1 MHISLSIRSK
11 IWVSFGI
18 LVALLVAV
26 GLITLANLTNNERKL
41 VELVTEVQPAV
52 VQSLNVIDNLDRA
65 SASLGFYLLSKED
78 IHKSDY
84 LLYLQ
89 KISASVLTLRTM
101 PIVARN
107 PDTKRKLD
115 SIDVKIKKLESY
127 KAQMLALAKD
137 DAKNI
142 PAMKFAAQEVNP
154 RVQIMLQSLQE
165 ILLAEESEAANPQ
178 RKQFL
183 IEVTGLRHMLL
194 SAVNELCLYMAFR
207 QPLQIT
213 NFNNMRDNVDQAV
226 KGLSK
231 YDDKF
236 LSLEQAMAMETLV
249 KNYKEYFQNAEKLM
263 KIHGAEDWRQD
274 AYIIRKEIAPLL
286 ISVQA
291 ELNKMVET
299 QQHTSLEES
308 QTLTQQVNRTQL
320 IVGGLISLGLLS
332 AIVIGFIL
340 SRTISN
346 PISSLKSSAM
356 ELARGNLDQEIDTRR
371 DDELGSLARSFA
383 EMRDAIRKK
392 INDLHILNH
401 TGEDLAGIHSQ
412 VKALQTA
419 LSVMREQTNVEWGS
433 VYLLNEETQQLEI
446 RAYHPERSDLT
457 EHRAKSFKLGE
468 GIAGRTAQEKRVL
481 FIPNSETET
490 DYVDGYAKDGAARA
504 IICVP
509 MIDEGKIFGVMN
521 FSGEVG
527 KVKFDASD
535 SEFAETIARMT
546 VVASKNIH
554 MLNVIEDQ
562 NRNLEQKVL
571 ARTAELRQ
579 KTNDIN
585 NMLQNMHQGIF
596 TINVGNQVHP
606 EYSAYLENILETTS
620 IAGSDAMTLLFSN
633 SDLSTNSL
641 DQINAALSAIVG
653 EDAIGYDFNKHLLV
667 KEFRKNMADGRT
679 KTLELDW
686 DPMAGDGSTIEKMM
700 VTVRD
705 VTELRALQAAAEH
718 QKWELEVIGQILG
731 ISRNKFDAFV
741 KNALQFIQENEALIK
756 GNAKT
761 KSEVIATLFRNM
773 HTIKGN
779 ARTYGFKHI
788 TDVVHEVENT
798 YDKLRKGT
806 DVSWDSERLLRE
818 LYQAKQAVETY
829 NNICKSKL
837 AGADTNGVF
846 VDNDLMAMAMQT
858 LETVDSRDEASLR
871 QALGRVRKLL
881 AAIGTESISVMLDGI
896 VRSIPDLAKTLGKE
910 PPKVVVKNDHIRLA
924 PEVAQVLKNVF
935 THEFRNSVDH
945 GLEPI
950 QEREAA
956 GKPRAGTITLEAHED
971 KDKLVFKLYDDGRG
985 LPLDKIL
992 KRALEKG
999 LVPANNSLTDEQI
1012 ANLVF
1017 LPGLSTSENLSD
1029 ISGRGVGMDAV
1040 KKFVTEL
1047 GGDIELKLSGK
1058 PSGHSRYRQFESRI
1072 TLPAGVYVKV
1082 A

>member
-1 MHISLSIRSK
+1 MRTLSIRSK

-26 GLITLANLTNNERKL
+26 GLITLANLKNNEHKL

-78 IHKSDY
+78 LHKSDY

-89 KISASVLTLRTM
+89 KISASVTTLRTM

-107 PDTKRKLD
+107 PDTKSLLD
-115 SIDVKIKKLESY
+115 SIDTKIRKLESY
-127 KAQMLALAKD
+127 KSQMLSLAKD

-142 PAMKFAAQEVNP
+142 PAMRFAAQEVNP
-154 RVQIMLQSLQE
+154 RVQVMLQSLQE
-165 ILLAEESEAANPQ
+165 ILLSEESEAATSQ
-178 RKQFL
+178 RKVFL
-183 IEVTGLRHMLL
+183 MEVAALRHMLL
-194 SAVNELCLYMAFR
+194 SAVNELRLYMAFR

-213 NFNNMRDNVDQAV
+213 NFNNMRDNVEQAV
-226 KGLSK
+226 KSLGK
-231 YDDKF
+231 YDDSF
-236 LSLEQAMAMETLV
+236 LNIEQGLAMEALV
-249 KNYKEYFQNAEKLM
+249 KNYKEYFQSAEKLM

-286 ISVQA
+286 LSVQDA
-291 ELNKMVET
+291 LNKMVDR
-299 QQHTSLEES
+299 QQQASITES
-308 QTLTQQVNRTQL
+308 QTLTQQVNQTQL

-332 AIVIGFIL
+332 AIVIGYFL

-383 EMRDAIRKK
+383 DMRDAIRKK

-401 TGEDLAGIHSQ
+401 TGEELAGIHSQ

-419 LSVMREQTNVEWGS
+419 LSVMRDQTNVEWGS
-433 VYLLNEETQQLEI
+433 VYLLNEETQLLEI

-468 GIAGRTAQEKRVL
+468 GVAGRTAQEKRVL

-490 DYVDGYAKDGAARA
+490 NYVDGYKKEGSARA

-554 MLNVIEDQ
+554 MLNVIEEQ

-596 TINVGNQVHP
+596 TINTGNKVHP
-606 EYSAYLENILETTS
+606 EYSAYLEKILETTS
-620 IAGSDAMTLLFSN
+620 IADSDAMALLFSN

-653 EDAIGYDFNKHLLV
+653 EDAMGYDFNKHLLV
-667 KEFRKNMADGRT
+667 KEFRKNMTDGRT

-686 DPMAGDGSTIEKMM
+686 DPMAGEGSTIDKMM

-731 ISRNKFDAFV
+731 VSRSKFDAFV
-741 KNALQFIQENEALIK
+741 KNALQFIQQNEELIK
-756 GNAKT
+756 TNAGT
-761 KSEVIATLFRNM
+761 KADVITTLFRNM

-779 ARTYGFKHI
+779 ARTYGFNHI

-798 YDKLRKGT
+798 YDKMRKST
-806 DVSWDSERLLRE
+806 DASWDPERLLLE
-818 LYQAKQAVETY
+818 LAQARQAVETY
-829 NNICKSKL
+829 ANIYKSKL
-837 AGADTNGVF
+837 AGAETNGVL
-846 VDNDLMAMAMQT
+846 VDSELMNIAIRT
-858 LETVDSRDEASLR
+858 LENVDSRNEDSMR
-871 QALGRVRKLL
+871 QAISQLL
-881 AAIGTESISVMLDGI
+881 NLMAAVGTESISVMLDGI
-896 VRSIPDLAKTLGKE
+896 VRSMPDLAKSLGKE
-910 PPKVVVKNDHIRLA
+910 APKVVVTSGHIRFA
-924 PEVAQVLKNVF
+924 PEVAQILKNVF

-945 GLEPI
+945 GLETA

-956 GKPRAGTITLEAHED
+956 GKLLAR
-971 KDKLVFKLYDDGRG
+971 VQ
-985 LPLDKIL
+985 
-992 KRALEKG
+992 
-999 LVPANNSLTDEQI
+999 N
-1012 ANLVF
+1012 
-1017 LPGLSTSENLSD
+1017 
-1029 ISGRGVGMDAV
+1029 
-1040 KKFVTEL
+1040 
-1047 GGDIELKLSGK
+1047 
-1058 PSGHSRYRQFESRI
+1058 
-1072 TLPAGVYVKV
+1072 
-1082 A
+1082 